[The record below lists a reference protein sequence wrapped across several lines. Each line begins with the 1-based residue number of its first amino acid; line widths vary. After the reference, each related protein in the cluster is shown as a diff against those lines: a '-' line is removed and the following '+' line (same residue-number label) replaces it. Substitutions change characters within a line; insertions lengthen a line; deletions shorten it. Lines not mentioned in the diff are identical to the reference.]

1 LATDLLFQQ
10 APLTAPPVD
19 LVFGETGGGVPD
31 SDVTLEA
38 DFGALQFEALV
49 VPLAEVTLD
58 ADFGAMEFV
67 AEAEYISNTSRP
79 TVGRTITSWELAQ
92 GTEVGPEMVFTD
104 SARLPVGG
112 AHPWEVAARL
122 HANVQNVLPGRF
134 IKTRSSAEAAFQ
146 DAARVG
152 PAQVVQMFTEML
164 RDRRQQR
171 HSRFQDARSAGN
183 GAIRTD
189 YQERHRDRRP
199 SVANRFQEA
208 RGLGRH
214 YVFRHQKAG
223 DRSSSRLS
231 RFQDAIVPPAG
242 TSVIGGPVVPPFDPC
257 YIPPEGD
264 AVDLLFSGAYIPNT
278 SLFFICERHTEPPP
292 GGNVVVPIR
301 SVYVVLNNVTLR
313 RVVGDI
319 QLPAL
324 SLSLSIDVDSW
335 TWGFNASL
343 PASSLV
349 DVMPDDGPVELEA
362 SINGTLYRLLAE
374 KLSRERTFNQ
384 ATIRVSGRGKSALL
398 AGPYSPILTF
408 ANDEARTAQ
417 QLLDDV
423 LTFNGVPIGW
433 DIDWQIDNWLVPTG
447 AFNVRGTYIDGLTA
461 VVGAAGAYLQPHP
474 TAQTLRVLPR
484 YILAPWDWGL
494 ITPDF
499 VLPSSLATQEG
510 IEWVEKPE
518 YNRVFVSGTSQG
530 VLGQVTR
537 TGTAGDLV
545 APMVTDALITQAAAA
560 RQRGLSVLADTGQQA
575 QVRLRLPVLPETG
588 VIEPGKFVRY
598 EDGGD
603 TWFGV
608 VRSTS
613 LDASLPELW
622 QTIQLETHS

>member
-1 LATDLLFQQ
+1 MATDLLFQQ
-10 APLTAPPVD
+10 APLTAPPID
-19 LVFGETGGGVPD
+19 LLFGEIGGGIPD
-31 SDVTLEA
+31 TEATLEA
-38 DFGALQFEALV
+38 DFGALQFEAIV
-49 VPLAEVTLD
+49 VPLVEVTLE
-58 ADFGAMEFV
+58 ADFGALEFV
-67 AEAEYISNTSRP
+67 AEAQYISNASRP
-79 TVGRTITSWELAQ
+79 TVGRTISAWELGVETDGGAD
-92 GTEVGPEMVFTD
+92 VAFTD
-104 SARLPVGG
+104 SLRLPTG
-112 AHPWEVAARL
+112 AQPYWQLADTLQVDFR
-122 HANVQNVLPGRF
+122 NVLPNRF
-134 IKTRSSAEAAFQ
+134 IRTRSSAAPRFQ
-146 DAARVG
+146 DASRL
-152 PAQVVQMFTEML
+152 PAAQIVQTFAEML
-164 RDRRQQR
+164 RDRRPQR
-171 HSRFQDARSAGN
+171 LSSFQEAARVRSGDL
-183 GAIRTD
+183 RTG
-189 YQERHRDRRP
+189 YQDRYRDRRP
-199 SVANRFQEA
+199 SVANRYDEA
-208 RGLGRH
+208 RISGRQFTFLHQLGS
-214 YVFRHQKAG
+214 A
-223 DRSSSRLS
+223 RSLNR
-231 RFQDAIVPPAG
+231 RGPFQDAIVPPAG
-242 TSVIGGPVVPPFDPC
+242 TSDISGPVVPPFDPC

-264 AVDLLFSGAYIPNT
+264 AVDLLFSGIYIPNT
-278 SLFFICERHTEPPP
+278 SLFFICERHGEPPP

-313 RVVGDI
+313 RVDGNI
-319 QLPAL
+319 QLPTL

-349 DVMPDDGPVELEA
+349 DVMPEDGPVELEA

-447 AFNVRGTYIDGLTA
+447 AFNARGSYIDGLTA

-484 YILAPWDWGL
+484 YALAPWDWNL

-499 VLPSSLATQEG
+499 VLPSSVATQEG
-510 IEWVEKPE
+510 IEWVEKPL

-622 QTIQLETHS
+622 QTIQLETHL

>member
-1 LATDLLFQQ
+1 MATDLLFQQ

-19 LVFGETGGGVPD
+19 LVFGETGGGIPD
-31 SDVTLEA
+31 TNVTLEA
-38 DFGALQFEALV
+38 DFGSLQFEALV
-49 VPLAEVTLD
+49 VPLSEATLD
-58 ADFGAMEFV
+58 AEFSALEFV
-67 AEAEYISNTSRP
+67 AEAEYISNASRP
-79 TVGRTITSWELAQ
+79 TVGRTLTAWEL
-92 GTEVGPEMVFTD
+92 GIETDTSSDVVFAD
-104 SARLPVGG
+104 SRRLPIG
-112 AHPWEVAARL
+112 AQPYWQFADKLQVDFR
-122 HANVQNVLPGRF
+122 NVLPNRF
-134 IKTRSSAEAAFQ
+134 IRTRSSATPRFEDAERLQAATI
-146 DAARVG
+146 
-152 PAQVVQMFTEML
+152 AQTFSEML
-164 RDRRQQR
+164 RDRRPQ
-171 HSRFQDARSAGN
+171 SLSSFQEAVRVPAGDL
-183 GAIRTD
+183 RTG
-189 YQERHRDRRP
+189 YQERFRDRRP
-199 SVANRFQEA
+199 SVANRYDEA
-208 RGLGRH
+208 RISGNR
-214 YVFRHQKAG
+214 YTSRHQLG
-223 DRSSSRLS
+223 SSRRLTRS
-231 RFQDAIVPPAG
+231 GLFQDAIVPPAG
-242 TSVIGGPVVPPFDPC
+242 TSVIVGPVVPPFDPC

-264 AVDLLFSGAYIPNT
+264 AVHLLFSGAYIPNT
-278 SLFFICERHTEPPP
+278 SLFFICERHIEPPP
-292 GGNVVVPIR
+292 GGSVVVPIR
-301 SVYVVLNNVTLR
+301 SVYVVLNTVTLR

-319 QLPAL
+319 ALPAL

-343 PASSLV
+343 PASSLA

-484 YILAPWDWGL
+484 YIQAPWDWGL

-575 QVRLRLPVLPETG
+575 LVRLRLPVLPETG
-588 VIEPGKFVRY
+588 VIEPGKFVNY
-598 EDGGD
+598 EDGSD
-603 TWFGV
+603 SWFGV
-608 VRSTS
+608 VRSAS

-622 QTIQLETHS
+622 QTISLETHL